1 MNALWVTPAVVLVA
15 VLVLRRLRPAWYWM
29 AFGVT
34 FAAIRV
40 LVRYRSVMDA
50 CGLTV
55 PPSRWRLALARM
67 ANRPVPEARSPRIL
81 RLRPTA
87 TGLVLRLKLRPGQD
101 AFDFSASSDRL
112 RHSFALHNVVSREI
126 RSGVVELRMTGY
138 DVLKRVRMPP
148 AEPEAEPDAALR
160 IPVALREDGEVH
172 HRDYR
177 EVPHALNVGATKS
190 GKSVYQ
196 RTLVVGLAPRNVA
209 LVGIDCKNG
218 VELSPLAARLTALA
232 DNPGEAAELLVAL
245 VAYMGRVY
253 ELIRAEQR
261 ISVGLPDAEIT
272 ADIWDLPAHLR
283 PVPVVLLVD
292 EVAELA
298 LAANK
303 AEEARRDQIVTN
315 LVRLSQLGRAAG
327 IHLEVCG
334 QRFGS
339 ELGKGITM
347 LRAQL
352 TGRTA
357 HRVNDETSANMAF
370 GDISPDAVLA
380 AVQIDKDRPGTA
392 VAGDSSGGWSR
403 IRAPHTTLRKA
414 VDICNAHAHRTP
426 EIPELAPFRPQLP
439 ARVLVGE
446 VHPPKPAAASAF

>member
-1 MNALWVTPAVVLVA
+1 MNALWVTLLVVLA
-15 VLVLRRLRPAWYWM
+15 LALVLRWQRPTWYWM
-29 AFGVT
+29 TFGVT
-34 FAAIRV
+34 FATIRV
-40 LVRYRSVMDA
+40 LIRYRSVMDA

-55 PPSRWRLALARM
+55 PPSRWRLALARV
-67 ANRPVPEARSPRIL
+67 ANRSAPEARSPRIL
-81 RLRPTA
+81 RLRPTS

-126 RSGVVELRMTGY
+126 RSSVVELRMTGY
-138 DVLKRVRMPP
+138 DVLKRVRMP
-148 AEPEAEPDAALR
+148 AAAVLDEPLR
-160 IPVALREDGEVH
+160 VPVALREDGQVH

-177 EVPHALNVGATKS
+177 QVPHALNVGATKS

-196 RTLVVGLAPRNVA
+196 RTLVSGLATQNVA

-218 VELSPLAARLTALA
+218 VELSPMARRFTALA
-232 DNPGEAAELLVAL
+232 DNPDDAAELLAAL
-245 VAYMGRVY
+245 VQYMGRVY
-253 ELIRAEQR
+253 QVIRAEQR
-261 ISVGLPDAEIT
+261 ISIDLPDAEIT

-298 LAANK
+298 LAAGK
-303 AEEARRDQIVTN
+303 AEEARRDQIVTD
-315 LVRLSQLGRAAG
+315 LVRLAQLGRAAG
-327 IHLEVCG
+327 IHLEICG

-403 IRAPHTTLRKA
+403 IRAPHTTLRQA
-414 VDICNAHAHRTP
+414 VNTCNAQAHRTP
-426 EIPELAPFRPQLP
+426 SIPELEPFRPALP
-439 ARVLVGE
+439 VRVLVGK
-446 VHPPKPAAASAF
+446 VQPKTASAPAF

>member
-1 MNALWVTPAVVLVA
+1 MNALWVTLLVVLA
-15 VLVLRRLRPAWYWM
+15 AALVLRRLRPTWYWM
-29 AFGVT
+29 TFGVT

-55 PPSRWRLALARM
+55 PPARWQLTLARVT
-67 ANRPVPEARSPRIL
+67 NRPVPEARSPRIL
-81 RLRPTA
+81 RLRPTS
-87 TGLVLRLKLRPGQD
+87 TGLVLRMKMRPGQD
-101 AFDFSASSDRL
+101 AFDFTASADRL
-112 RHSFALHNVVSREI
+112 RHSFALQNVIAREI

-138 DVLKRVRMPP
+138 DVLKTVRMPAASP
-148 AEPEAEPDAALR
+148 AEVLR
-160 IPVALREDGEVH
+160 VPVAMREDGEVH

-177 EVPHALNVGATKS
+177 QVPHALNVGATKS

-196 RTLVVGLAPRNVA
+196 RTLVAGLAPQSVA

-218 VELSPLAARLTALA
+218 VELAPMAQRFTALA
-232 DNPGEAAELLVAL
+232 DNPADAAELLTAL
-245 VAYMGRVY
+245 VQYMGGVY
-253 ELIRAEQR
+253 QVIRAEQR
-261 ISVGLPDAEIT
+261 ISVALPDEDIT

-283 PVPVVLLVD
+283 PVPVVVFVD

-303 AEEARRDQIVTN
+303 AEEIRRDRIVTD
-315 LVRLSQLGRAAG
+315 LVRLAQLGRAAG
-327 IHLEVCG
+327 IHLEICG

-370 GDISPDAVLA
+370 GDIAADAVLA
-380 AVQIDKDRPGTA
+380 AVQIDRERPGTA

-414 VDICNAHAHRTP
+414 VDICNAHAYRTP
-426 EIPELAPFRPQLP
+426 EIPELDAFRPELP
-439 ARVLVGE
+439 ARVLVGK
-446 VHPPKPAAASAF
+446 VQPRTAASSV

>member
-1 MNALWVTPAVVLVA
+1 MPRTVTLLVVLAVA
-15 VLVLRRLRPAWYWM
+15 LVLRWLRPTWYWLT
-29 AFGVT
+29 FGVT
-34 FAAIRV
+34 FATIRV
-40 LVRYRSVMDA
+40 LIRYRSVMDA

-55 PPSRWRLALARM
+55 PPARWRLTLARVT
-67 ANRPVPEARSPRIL
+67 NRPAPEDRSPRIL
-81 RLRPTA
+81 RLRPTS

-138 DVLKRVRMPP
+138 DVLKRVRMP
-148 AEPEAEPDAALR
+148 AAVPDGVLR
-160 IPVALREDGEVH
+160 VPVALRENGEVH

-177 EVPHALNVGATKS
+177 QVPHALNVGGTQS

-196 RTLVVGLAPRNVA
+196 RTLVAGLAPRNAA

-218 VELSPLAARLTALA
+218 VELSPLAARFTALA
-232 DNPGEAAELLVAL
+232 DNPVEAAELLAAL
-245 VAYMGRVY
+245 VQYMGRVY
-253 ELIRAEQR
+253 EVIRAEQR

-298 LAANK
+298 LAAVK
-303 AEEARRDQIVTN
+303 ADEARRDQIITD
-315 LVRLSQLGRAAG
+315 LVRLAQLGRAAG
-327 IHLEVCG
+327 IYLEICG

-380 AVQIDKDRPGTA
+380 AVQIGKDRPGTA

-403 IRAPHTTLRKA
+403 IRAPHTTLRQA
-414 VDICNAHAHRTP
+414 VDTCNAHAHRTP
-426 EIPELAPFRPQLP
+426 SIPELERFRPALP
-439 ARVLVGE
+439 VRVLVGK
-446 VHPPKPAAASAF
+446 VQPKSATAGAF

>member
-1 MNALWVTPAVVLVA
+1 MDALWVTLLVVLA
-15 VLVLRRLRPAWYWM
+15 LALVLRWRWPTWYWM
-29 AFGVT
+29 TFGVT
-34 FAAIRV
+34 FATIRV
-40 LVRYRSVMDA
+40 LIRYRSVMDA

-55 PPSRWRLALARM
+55 PPARWRLTLARVT
-67 ANRPVPEARSPRIL
+67 NRPVPEARSPRIL
-81 RLRPTA
+81 RLLPTA

-112 RHSFALHNVVSREI
+112 RHSFGLHNVVSREI

-138 DVLKRVRMPP
+138 DVLERVRMPR
-148 AEPEAEPDAALR
+148 ALPSEVLR
-160 IPVALREDGEVH
+160 VPVALREDGQVH
-172 HRDYR
+172 YRDYR
-177 EVPHALNVGATKS
+177 QVPHALNVGATKS

-196 RTLVVGLAPRNVA
+196 RTLVAGLAPQNVA

-218 VELSPLAARLTALA
+218 VELSPLAARFSALA
-232 DNPGEAAELLVAL
+232 ENPADAAVLLSAL
-245 VAYMGRVY
+245 VQYMGRVY
-253 ELIRAEQR
+253 QVIRAEQR

-283 PVPVVLLVD
+283 PVPVVVIVD

-303 AEEARRDQIVTN
+303 AEELRRDQIVTD
-315 LVRLSQLGRAAG
+315 LVRLAQLGRAAG
-327 IHLEVCG
+327 VHLEICG

-380 AVQIDKDRPGTA
+380 AVQIDRDRPGTA

-403 IRAPHTTLRKA
+403 IRAPHTTLRQA
-414 VDICNAHAHRTP
+414 VDTCNAHAHRTP
-426 EIPELAPFRPQLP
+426 SIPELDPFRPALP
-439 ARVLVGE
+439 PRVHVGK
-446 VHPPKPAAASAF
+446 VQPKATAAGAF